1 MQGMTWER
9 QNALHRVFDAAV
21 RQRTC
26 SETGG
31 WRVCL
36 PAGCGVPRRCG
47 EKISDR
53 PLGDAECS
61 GDDGLWRPGCSKR
74 CARQPI
80 DRRGAPAAKLARK
93 HDLRDSLG
101 HAAFAIRL
109 RLWNGTARLSD

>member
-61 GDDGLWRPGCSKR
+61 GDDGFFGDWAARKDVLGNRLSGV
-74 CARQPI
+74 ARQ
-80 DRRGAPAAKLARK
+80 
-93 HDLRDSLG
+93 
-101 HAAFAIRL
+101 
-109 RLWNGTARLSD
+109 RLSLPGNTTCVIHLATPHLRSG